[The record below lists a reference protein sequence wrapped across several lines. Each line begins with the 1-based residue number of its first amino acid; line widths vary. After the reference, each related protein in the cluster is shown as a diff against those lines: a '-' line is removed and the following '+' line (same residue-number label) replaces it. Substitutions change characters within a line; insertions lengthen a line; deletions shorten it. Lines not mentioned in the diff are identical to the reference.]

1 MLHEFGVLGFWGAWN
16 HRGTPTGTMK
26 NLLEDAK
33 MMISDAQTQ
42 LDNINESVHA
52 LEAKA
57 KAQGV
62 PYWD

>member
-1 MLHEFGVLGFWGAWN
+1 MCIRDS
-16 HRGTPTGTMK
+16 HRGAPTGTMK

>member
-1 MLHEFGVLGFWGAWN
+1 MGLLAWGAWN
-16 HRGTPTGTMK
+16 HRGMPTGTMK

-33 MMISDAQTQ
+33 MMISDAQRQ
-42 LDNINESVHA
+42 LDNINESVQA

>member
-1 MLHEFGVLGFWGAWN
+1 MTWGAWN
-16 HRGTPTGTMK
+16 HRGAPTGTMK
-26 NLLEDAK
+26 NLLEDAR

-42 LDNINESVHA
+42 LDEIIESVDA
-52 LEAKA
+52 LKEKA